1 MKGVEPAAVPVAHDH
16 RAAGAGTP
24 GTRSIAHNSALGMA
38 GQLLIRAL
46 SVLFGIAVVR
56 RFGSDTFG
64 QYSSVLAFV
73 SLFSVLSDLGL
84 GAWGVRAVAEDRAQ
98 TSALIWRIATLRLV
112 LSGATAASVVGLAA
126 LLYPV
131 QQVIA
136 IAVATGSLFLFGING
151 AFDMAWLGHERLDIS
166 SAVSVVNQVA
176 FVGIGTAVLI
186 GHGGVL
192 ALIVAS
198 LAALSIATAVSW
210 WRARR
215 LLAIARPRPMLR
227 GSWTLVRACAP
238 IGIVQVTLL
247 ISYKAD
253 TVLLSL
259 FRDNATV
266 GVYAV
271 AYNLIFSLML
281 LSHSVNLAVFP
292 ALSRASGDR
301 AAIAHLASRAM
312 KYLLIVGV
320 PIAFGGALLAPR
332 LIPLL
337 YTDAFRQ
344 SATVLRIVI
353 WVLPLMFLTEF
364 CGYYAN
370 AIHRERAAGLAAL
383 VMAGVNIACNVIC
396 IPLFGVWAAAII
408 TVITE
413 VVFLGQYLWILR
425 DRGVL
430 RTLTGLGWRPVLASI
445 GMVAALIALPVH
457 LLPLTVALGMA
468 VYGGVFLLLRG
479 ATRDEIIALLPRRSV
494 RPRPAPVLPVPAEE
508 LAYED

>member
-1 MKGVEPAAVPVAHDH
+1 MNQGQAVTAPDAQE
-16 RAAGAGTP
+16 REQAGP
-24 GTRSIAHNSALGMA
+24 GAPGRRSIARNSAFGMV

-64 QYSSVLAFV
+64 QYASVLAFV

-84 GAWGVRAVAEDRAQ
+84 GAWGVRAVAEDRTR
-98 TSALIWRIATLRLV
+98 TSALIWRIASLRVV
-112 LSGATAASVVGLAA
+112 LSLATAVLIIGCAV
-126 LLYPV
+126 LLYPM

-136 IAVATGSLFLFGING
+136 IAIATGSLFLFGVNG
-151 AFDMAWLGHERLDIS
+151 AFDMAWLGHERLDVS
-166 SAVSVVNQVA
+166 SAISVVNQIA
-176 FVGIGTAVLI
+176 FVVIGTAVLVM
-186 GHGGVL
+186 HGGVI
-192 ALIVAS
+192 ALIIAS
-198 LAALSIATAVSW
+198 LVALAIATAVSW
-210 WRARR
+210 ERARR
-215 LLAIARPRPMLR
+215 LLAVAPPRPVLR
-227 GSWTLVRACAP
+227 DAWPLVRACAP
-238 IGIVQVTLL
+238 IGIVQITLL

-266 GVYAV
+266 GIYAV

-281 LSHSVNLAVFP
+281 LSHSVNLALFP
-292 ALSRASGDR
+292 ALSRAANDHVTLTQLS
-301 AAIAHLASRAM
+301 ARAM
-312 KYLLIVGV
+312 KYLLAVSV

-370 AIHRERAAGLAAL
+370 AVHRERAAGLAAL
-383 VMAGVNIACNVIC
+383 IMAGVNIACNIVC

-413 VVFLGQYLWILR
+413 AVFLVLYLWILR
-425 DRGVL
+425 DRSVFRAL
-430 RTLTGLGWRPVLASI
+430 ARLGWRPVLASA
-445 GMVAALIALPVH
+445 GMAAALIALPIR
-457 LLPLTVALGMA
+457 LLPLTIAVGMA
-468 VYGGVFLLLRG
+468 VYGGLFLLLRG
-479 ATRDEIIALLPRRSV
+479 VTRDEIIAFLPGRVV
-494 RPRPAPVLPVPAEE
+494 RPRRATAITVSSEE

>member
-1 MKGVEPAAVPVAHDH
+1 MQQGHVTTLAVQDPERADAA
-16 RAAGAGTP
+16 TP
-24 GTRSIAHNSALGMA
+24 NRRSIARNSAFGLT
-38 GQLLIRAL
+38 GQLLIRVL

-64 QYSSVLAFV
+64 QYASVLAFV

-84 GAWGVRAVAEDRAQ
+84 GAWGVRAVAENRTR
-98 TSALIWRIATLRLV
+98 TSDLIWRIASLRVV
-112 LSGATAASVVGLAA
+112 LSAATATVIIGLAA

-131 QQVIA
+131 QQVVG
-136 IAVATGSLFLFGING
+136 IAVACGSLFLFGING

-166 SAVSVVNQVA
+166 SAISVVNQVA
-176 FVGIGTAVLI
+176 FVAIGTVVLVM
-186 GHGGVL
+186 HGGVV
-192 ALIVAS
+192 ALILAS
-198 LAALSIATAVSW
+198 LAALAIATAVSW
-210 WRARR
+210 RRARR
-215 LLAIARPRPMLR
+215 LLAVAPPRPMLR

-238 IGIVQVTLL
+238 IGIVQITLL

-301 AAIAHLASRAM
+301 AAIAQLATRAM
-312 KYLLIVGV
+312 KYLLVVSV
-320 PIAFGGALLAPR
+320 PIAFGGALLASQ

-344 SATVLRIVI
+344 SAIVLRIVI

-383 VMAGVNIACNVIC
+383 VMAGINIACNAIC
-396 IPLFGVWAAAII
+396 IPRFGIWAAAII

-425 DRGVL
+425 DRHVFSQVA
-430 RTLTGLGWRPVLASI
+430 RLGWRPILASA
-445 GMVAALIALPVH
+445 GMVAALIAIRTH
-457 LLPLTVALGMA
+457 LLPVTVLVGMA
-468 VYGGVFLLLRG
+468 VYSGLFVLLRG
-479 ATRDEIIALLPRRSV
+479 VTRDEMLGFLPRRGIRS
-494 RPRPAPVLPVPAEE
+494 RPVPSIPAPAEE